1 MTTLRIRQTVP
12 QDHHLH
18 LVLPPDFP
26 TGEVEVTVRSAISAV
41 AEDARVAQGR
51 RELQQLFAFIDRT
64 APRPGRSIEE
74 IDRYVAEERA
84 SWD

>member
-1 MTTLRIRQTVP
+1 MTTLRMRRTVA
-12 QDHHLH
+12 QDHQLH

-26 TGEVEVTVRSAISAV
+26 TGEVEVTVRSTVPAA
-41 AEDARVAQGR
+41 AEDERVAQGR
-51 RELQQLFAFIDRT
+51 RELQQLFGLIDQT
-64 APRPGRSIEE
+64 APRPGRSIDE

>member
-1 MTTLRIRQTVP
+1 MTTLRIRRTVA
-12 QDHHLH
+12 QDHQLH
-18 LVLPPDFP
+18 LVLPRDFP
-26 TGEVEVTVRSAISAV
+26 TGEVDVTVRSAQPPAG
-41 AEDARVAQGR
+41 EDERVAQGR
-51 RELQQLFAFIDRT
+51 RDLQQLFALIDRT